1 MLSAMTIRNTVMLRR
16 VVTPTP
22 VFSPRSAG
30 IKNPKNP
37 TKLSV
42 FFYLKNK
49 FVSICEDNLANEYNE
64 RLRYQKTWHHH
75 VEQIEQL

>member
-37 TKLSV
+37 TKLSE
-42 FFYLKNK
+42 FFFNLKNK
-49 FVSICEDNLANEYNE
+49 FVSICKDNLDNE

-75 VEQIEQL
+75 VEQIKQL